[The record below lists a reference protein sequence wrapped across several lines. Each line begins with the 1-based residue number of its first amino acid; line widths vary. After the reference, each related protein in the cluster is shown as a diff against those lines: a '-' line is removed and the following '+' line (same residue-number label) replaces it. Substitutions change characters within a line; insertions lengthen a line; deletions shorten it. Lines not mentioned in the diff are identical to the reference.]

1 MDMLDVLWGPPIRWA
16 VSLAVHAIILFFI
29 YRLAV
34 RGIKWSRLSKKLKTR
49 FFSRKKD
56 RAVEAKK
63 KEKKLLAFKLPGSK
77 VGSPVEPKE
86 KAKKVALA
94 EFIRKEGIR
103 SGLRMEYFVVLIPIV
118 VAIMVV
124 IFGAVFF
131 VPGQVEPTPLPTLQ
145 PSPSPTPEREE
156 IVPTPSKPPIDE
168 NAIPMDRLIV
178 IAALIALAPYGFY
191 VYVQKR
197 RRIRYEREFA
207 RFLFELSEL
216 LRGGLDPVAGVI
228 ELASSATPEV
238 YRRMESLAPHID
250 LLAKQLKWGVT
261 FEEGMFELAKRLK
274 SELIEKYTY
283 LVVQASRIG
292 GGIGDVIMQCSAD
305 MEKTFALEREKDA
318 ELREYILIIYIA
330 QFILVAMLVMLQQMV
345 IPALQ
350 SMTAASG
357 AEAVTG
363 FGFAIAPINIDFPRA
378 FFHIVMI
385 NGFASG
391 IIGGVMSEGDT
402 RQGIKHSVILVAVS
416 FIVCLVFLT

>member
-1 MDMLDVLWGPPIRWA
+1 MDVLWIPPIRWSI
-16 VSLAVHAIILFFI
+16 SLAVHAIILFLICHFAARSI
-29 YRLAV
+29 R
-34 RGIKWSRLSKKLKTR
+34 WSKLYKKLK
-49 FFSRKKD
+49 D
-56 RAVEAKK
+56 RMKVARSLSKK
-63 KEKKLLAFKLPGSK
+63 KEKKIVSLR
-77 VGSPVEPKE
+77 VEPKE
-86 KAKKVALA
+86 KKKKVGLS
-94 EFIRKEGIR
+94 EFIRKARTRGSIR
-103 SGLRMEYFVVLIPIV
+103 REYFIVLIPVV

-131 VPGQVEPTPLPTLQ
+131 VPGKNSNALRQTPFPTPL
-145 PSPSPTPEREE
+145 PSPSPTSESAE
-156 IVPTPSKPPIDE
+156 IEPQSMDE
-168 NAIPMDRLIV
+168 NTIAMDKIIV
-178 IAALIALAPYGFY
+178 IAGLIALAPYGFY
-191 VYVQKR
+191 VYMQKR

-250 LLAKQLKWGVT
+250 LLAKQLKWGMT
-261 FEEGMFELAKRLK
+261 FEEGMFELAKRFK

-292 GGIGDVIMQCSAD
+292 GGIGDVILQCSTD

-318 ELREYILIIYIA
+318 ELREYILVIYIA

-350 SMTAASG
+350 SMSAASG
-357 AEAVTG
+357 AEAVAG
-363 FGFAIAPINIDFPRA
+363 FGFAISPVNIDFPRS
-378 FFHIVMI
+378 FFHIMMI

-391 IIGGVMSEGDT
+391 IIGGIMSEGDA
-402 RQGIKHSVILVAVS
+402 RQGIKHSVILAAVS
-416 FIVCLVFLT
+416 FVVCLVFLI

>member
-1 MDMLDVLWGPPIRWA
+1 MDVLYFPPIRWA

-29 YRLAV
+29 YRFAA
-34 RGIKWSRLSKKLKTR
+34 RGIRRSKLYKKLKDRTKVTR
-49 FFSRKKD
+49 SLSR
-56 RAVEAKK
+56 RE
-63 KEKKLLAFKLPGSK
+63 EKKIVSLR
-77 VGSPVEPKE
+77 VEPKE
-86 KAKKVALA
+86 KEKKVGLS
-94 EFIRKEGIR
+94 EFIRKVRIR
-103 SGLRMEYFVVLIPIV
+103 SGIKIEYFIVVIPAV

-131 VPGQVEPTPLPTLQ
+131 VPGQVEIEDST
-145 PSPSPTPEREE
+145 PSPSTTPESEE
-156 IVPTPSKPPIDE
+156 IVLPTDKPPIDK
-168 NAIPMDRLIV
+168 NAIPMDKIVV

-197 RRIRYEREFA
+197 RRIRYEREFS

-250 LLAKQLKWGVT
+250 LLAKQLKWGMT
-261 FEEGMFELAKRLK
+261 FEEGMFELAKLLK

-350 SMTAASG
+350 SMSAASG
-357 AEAVTG
+357 TEAVTG
-363 FGFAIAPINIDFPRA
+363 FGFAIAPINIDFPRS
-378 FFHIVMI
+378 FFHIMMI

-391 IIGGVMSEGDT
+391 IIGGVMSEGDA
-402 RQGIKHSVILVAVS
+402 RQGIKHSVILAAVS
-416 FIVCLVFLT
+416 FVVCLVFLI